1 MEWLIIVVLACTIA
15 LSIYGIIRYIQ
26 YSNIR
31 QSAKVSP
38 HSPAA
43 SAGQSSA
50 TLLNNRYELMKQIA
64 RGGMSDLYLAQDHR
78 TKTQCVIKIPR
89 HDTEYIP
96 AINFE
101 KLHIE
106 AEYLRRLNHP
116 NILRFIDLFTRDY
129 TPHLVVEYIEGKD
142 LRESCE
148 DTPASEDVALSQAVQ
163 ILDAT
168 DHMHRRGIIHRDL
181 NPSNIMLRRDN
192 SIAIIDFGTAK
203 STGNSEATSATTGKG
218 TIIFKPGFE
227 IPEQVRDGHADQ
239 RSDLYA
245 IGNTLFFILTGRRPP
260 GWMHPRDIADELMQ
274 QRVSER
280 TARGIAQAMNI
291 EPDYRFKDARAM
303 RRALGI

>member
-1 MEWLIIVVLACTIA
+1 MEWLIIAVLVCTIA
-15 LSIYGIIRYIQ
+15 LSIYGIIRYIE

-31 QSAKVSP
+31 QSAKIASRP
-38 HSPAA
+38 PAA
-43 SAGQSSA
+43 SAGQPSA

-64 RGGMSDLYLAQDHR
+64 RGGMSDLYLAQDHN
-78 TKTQCVIKIPR
+78 TNTQCVIKIPR
-89 HDTEYIP
+89 HDTEHIP

-106 AEYLRRLNHP
+106 AKYLRHLNHP
-116 NILRFIDLFTRDY
+116 NILRFIDLFIHDY
-129 TPHLVVEYIEGKD
+129 TQYLVVEYIDGKD

-148 DTPASEDVALSQAVQ
+148 DTPANEDIVLNRAVQ
-163 ILDAT
+163 ILDAI

-181 NPSNIMLRRDN
+181 NPSNIMVRRDN
-192 SIAIIDFGTAK
+192 SIAIIDFGTVK
-203 STGNSEATSATTGKG
+203 STGSSEPVPADAGKG

-245 IGNTLFFILTGRRPP
+245 IGSTLFFVLTGKRPP
-260 GWMHPRDIADELMQ
+260 SWMHPRDIASELMQ